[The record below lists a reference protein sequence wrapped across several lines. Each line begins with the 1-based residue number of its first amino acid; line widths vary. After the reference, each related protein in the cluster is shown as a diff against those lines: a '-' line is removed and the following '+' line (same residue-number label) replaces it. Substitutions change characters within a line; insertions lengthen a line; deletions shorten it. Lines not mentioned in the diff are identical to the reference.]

1 MSKLQLLPASVH
13 NDKNHDV
20 LMFLQGKSTH
30 SDVADVLVGAAAPL
44 GDVQLYSSDLAN
56 YGYIVLTT
64 QNVVFA
70 AAYGMSQIGFRLDET
85 FKGRALET
93 GGMNPAEVGPDW
105 ITFEL
110 FRTNYPAVDL
120 QFWARKAYLI
130 ARGVD
135 PS

>member
-1 MSKLQLLPASVH
+1 MSQLQPLPASVN
-13 NDKNHDV
+13 NDKNQDI

-30 SDVADVLVGAAAPL
+30 SDVADVLIEASAPL
-44 GDVQLYSSDLAN
+44 GDVQLYSSDPVN

-64 QNVVFA
+64 QDVMFA

-93 GGMNPAEVGPDW
+93 GGFNATDIGPDW
-105 ITFEL
+105 VTFEL
-110 FRTNYPAVDL
+110 FRANYPAVDL
-120 QFWARKAYLI
+120 LFWTRKAYLI
-130 ARGVD
+130 AREAD